1 MMVFSSGVLQQSSG
15 VVYGL
20 TAATVLGLSSFI
32 YKTYLSQYSVPVYIT
47 VAYSWAFVWYLALTT
62 IVRPQTSSSS
72 FEFAPLSVVLLGF
85 VVITMALGVGFSI
98 RAVKLGELSY
108 VAPLYNL
115 VPLFVLPLEVV
126 LLQQG
131 FTPFELVGICCATAA
146 VYAVN
151 YESGSIIAPL
161 IVVLDRRPARLA
173 LASAGFF
180 ALTDLAKR
188 VTLQEVAVPPSVL
201 VATIFLGMVVCMA
214 PFAVRRWSESEV
226 SMRSNLL
233 LFAVTGAL
241 VSVGEYAVA
250 LAFAS
255 LPASLA
261 SPLISFQ
268 SVVAVVLGGIVLQE
282 ADFRRRIVAS
292 FLLVCSVALIAL

>member
-1 MMVFSSGVLQQSSG
+1 MALPSGVLQQSSG

-20 TAATVLGLSSFI
+20 TAATMLGLSSFI

-47 VAYSWAFVWYLALTT
+47 VAYSWAFIWYLALTT
-62 IVRPQTSSSS
+62 FIRPGTNSSS
-72 FEFAPLSVVLLGF
+72 FEFAPLSVALLGF

-126 LLQQG
+126 LFRQR
-131 FTPFELVGICCATAA
+131 FTLLELIGILCATAA

-151 YESGSIIAPL
+151 YESGSIVAPL
-161 IVVLDRRPARLA
+161 TAVFARHPARLA
-173 LASAGFF
+173 LAGAGFF

-201 VATIFLGMVVCMA
+201 VATIFFGMVVCMT
-214 PFAVRRWSESEV
+214 PFAARRWLASEISI
-226 SMRSNLL
+226 RSNLL
-233 LFAVTGAL
+233 LFAITGAL

-250 LAFAS
+250 LAFGS

-261 SPLISFQ
+261 SPLVSFQ
-268 SVVAVVLGGIVLQE
+268 SVVAVVLGGLVLQE
-282 ADFRRRIVAS
+282 TDFRRRIVAS
-292 FLLVCSVALIAL
+292 FLLVCSVALIAF